1 MRAVATNAK
10 TSALLAAARALFLK
24 HGIRRVRVE
33 EICARAAVSKRTFY
47 KYFRDRDDIAIRVIE
62 KLTGE
67 GHQLLEDTIGSQRPI
82 EDTVRAIIAIKAEQF
97 ATASA
102 ELYHEVL
109 TADTAPGRYA
119 RAQMRDWE
127 QRVRDFY
134 RTAQRRGQI
143 RRDLDLDLLMI
154 LLVKVR
160 DLFDDLAIG
169 RLALDRTDVA
179 EQVLNVV
186 FYGIVAWPAA
196 STGAARRQA
205 RRKP

>member
-1 MRAVATNAK
+1 MRNLPTNPK
-10 TSALLAAARALFLK
+10 TSALLDTARALFLK

-33 EICARAAVSKRTFY
+33 EICRQAQVSKRTFY
-47 KYFRDRDDIAIRVIE
+47 RYFRDRDDIAIRVIQQ
-62 KLTGE
+62 LTVE
-67 GHQLLEDTIGSQRPI
+67 GRQLLESTINGDRPI
-82 EDTVRAIIAIKAEQF
+82 EDKVRAIIAIKAEQF

-127 QRVRDFY
+127 KRVRDFY
-134 RTAQRRGQI
+134 RAAQRRGQI

-160 DLFDDLAIG
+160 DLFDDPAVS
-169 RLALDRTDVA
+169 RLALDRTAVA
-179 EQVLNVV
+179 ESVLKVL
-186 FYGIVAWPAA
+186 FYGIV
-196 STGAARRQA
+196 T